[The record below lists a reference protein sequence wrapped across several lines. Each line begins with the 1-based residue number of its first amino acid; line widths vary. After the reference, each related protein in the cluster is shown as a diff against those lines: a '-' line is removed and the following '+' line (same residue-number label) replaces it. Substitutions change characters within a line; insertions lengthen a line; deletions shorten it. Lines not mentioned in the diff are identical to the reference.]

1 MLGAL
6 ARPAHSHRSRRRV
19 SSRHVGRS
27 ASRVSPR
34 AAGWF
39 AEPTADVPDAVST
52 DAPLRVLVAGG
63 GLGGLFAAICLRN
76 AGADVVVLE
85 RTASYRPFGG
95 PIQLASNGVSVIKA
109 TSESLFRR
117 VHDVSRPFWRTTS
130 GIRDGLKGNW
140 MFTFGAITELPDEQD
155 LPFSICVDRSDLQA
169 ALLEEISETHACDD
183 ENENETQRVVRMDA
197 AVVRYANRADGRG
210 VDATLADGRVV
221 TADVLVGA
229 DGIWSAVR
237 AQMFGEPGGVKGAG
251 STASFTGYKLFSG
264 LPLFKPYYYED
275 VGYSAFIGP
284 DHYFVT
290 CPDRAGRV
298 QWYGFIKAS
307 TPESPDVDD
316 PKAFL
321 ETTLEGWA
329 PEVLELI
336 RATDPATIEQRDLW
350 DRFPS
355 VAKSWADGRVTLLGD
370 SCHATM
376 PNIGQGAGLAFEDG
390 FELAKVLK
398 DVRSRS
404 EIPAALRSFY
414 RRRIARTAAVQGLGR
429 MNSEAIKILTPLLPI
444 RPLVEYFIGPFLPLV
459 FRAQFGYCYSFC
471 PQKMDARDARALAE
485 EMRARH
491 KKEAEEAW
499 ADAEARGVAV
509 VGVENAHENPA
520 LEVLAN

>member
-1 MLGAL
+1 M
-6 ARPAHSHRSRRRV
+6 
-19 SSRHVGRS
+19 
-27 ASRVSPR
+27 
-34 AAGWF
+34 
-39 AEPTADVPDAVST
+39 PDAVST

-85 RTASYRPFGG
+85 RTARYRPFGG

-140 MFTFGAITELPDEQD
+140 MFTFGAITELPDEED
-155 LPFSICVDRSDLQA
+155 LPFSICVDRSDLQE
-169 ALLEEISETHACDD
+169 ALLEEIRETEKSPLGATV
-183 ENENETQRVVRMDA
+183 EMDA
-197 AVVRYANRADGRG
+197 AVVKYANRADGAG

-229 DGIWSAVR
+229 DGIWSEVR

-298 QWYGFIKAS
+298 QWYGFIKA
-307 TPESPDVDD
+307 TAPNSPDVED
-316 PKAFL
+316 PSAFL
-321 ETTLEGWA
+321 QETLKGWA

-336 RATDPATIEQRDLW
+336 RATDPGTIEQRDLW

-355 VAKSWADGRVTLLGD
+355 VGKSWADGHATLLGD

-390 FELAKVLK
+390 FELAKVLE

-414 RRRIARTAAVQGLGR
+414 RRRIARTAAAGPRADELGGDQNPDSR
-429 MNSEAIKILTPLLPI
+429 CPSARWSSTSSARSCRWCSARSSVLL
-444 RPLVEYFIGPFLPLV
+444 LVLPAEDG
-459 FRAQFGYCYSFC
+459 RA
-471 PQKMDARDARALAE
+471 RRARAAE

-499 ADAEARGVAV
+499 ADAEARGVDVA
-509 VGVENAHENPA
+509 GVENTHENPA

>member
-1 MLGAL
+1 MAALAPTLGAF
-6 ARPAHSHRSRRRV
+6 ARPAHAPRSCRRV
-19 SSRHVGRS
+19 SSSRVGRS

-39 AEPTADVPDAVST
+39 ADPSADVPDAVSA

-109 TSESLFRR
+109 VSESLFTR
-117 VHDVSRPFWRTTS
+117 VHEVSRPFWRTTS

-140 MFTFGAITELPDEQD
+140 MFTFGAITELPDEKD
-155 LPFSICVDRSDLQA
+155 LPFSICVDRSDLQE
-169 ALLEEISETHACDD
+169 ALLREINNGDDSE
-183 ENENETQRVVRMDA
+183 RVVVEIDS
-197 AVVRYANRADGRG
+197 AVVKYANRAYGAG
-210 VDATLADGRVV
+210 IDATLADGRVV

-229 DGIWSAVR
+229 DGIWSLVR
-237 AQMFGEPGGVKGAG
+237 AQMFGEPSGVKGAG

-298 QWYGFIKAS
+298 QWYGFIKADA
-307 TPESPDVDD
+307 PNAVDVSD
-316 PKAFL
+316 PRAFL
-321 ETTLEGWA
+321 EETLKGWA

-336 RATDPATIEQRDLW
+336 RATDPSEIQQRDLW
-350 DRFPS
+350 NRFPS
-355 VAKSWADGRVTLLGD
+355 VGKSCADGHATLLGD

-390 FELAKVLK
+390 FELANVLK
-398 DVRSRS
+398 TVTNRS

-509 VGVENAHENPA
+509 EGVENTHENPA
-520 LEVLAN
+520 LEVIAN